1 MTLTESDITP
11 EFQLAFDQLMAGMEL
26 ERDIA
31 ALVRA
36 EFSPQARLDR
46 ARKAHRRRRHLIRHI
61 ERAKAL
67 AKAME
72 IAA

>member
-1 MTLTESDITP
+1 MTIMESDIA
-11 EFQLAFDQLMAGMEL
+11 EFQLAFDPLMVGLDL

-31 ALVRA
+31 APVRA

-46 ARKAHRRRRHLIRHI
+46 AKKAHRRRRHLIRHI
-61 ERAKAL
+61 ERATVM
-67 AKAME
+67 AKVME